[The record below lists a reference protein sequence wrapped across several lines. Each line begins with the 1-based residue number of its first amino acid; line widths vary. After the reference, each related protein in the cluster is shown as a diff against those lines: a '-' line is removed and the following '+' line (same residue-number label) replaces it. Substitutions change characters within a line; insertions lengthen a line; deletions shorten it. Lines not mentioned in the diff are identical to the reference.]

1 MCFVFDIL
9 LYCIT
14 FILIIKDNV
23 HVIKLVSYKH
33 NDEALLPFPF
43 LASPTFKEITWNK
56 QHVNKF
62 I

>member
-1 MCFVFDIL
+1 MCFVFDVL

-14 FILIIKDNV
+14 FILVIKDN
-23 HVIKLVSYKH
+23 VIKLVSYKN
-33 NDEALLPFPF
+33 NDEALSPFPF